1 MQRVAAAAIFAAVS
15 GTSVLKPEGF
25 DELLAA
31 LVRRGYTLVGP
42 TVRQRAVV
50 LDEISGAADLP
61 AGVTDVQDGGSYRIS
76 HGSSAALFSHNA
88 GPNSWKGQLF
98 PPRLALWRASRDAGG
113 GLDVERQA
121 PDDRPRAFIGV
132 RSCDLHA
139 VAIQDRV
146 FMGDRY
152 VDADYASRR
161 RDAFFV
167 AVNCGRAGGTCFCSS
182 MDTGPRVEGG
192 YDLALTELL
201 DDDGHRFVVEVGSEH
216 GADVLREI
224 ATRPASDGDIAGAD
238 AVVRRAADQQVRQL
252 DTTDIRDLL
261 LGNLEHPRWDDVA
274 ARCLT
279 CANCTL
285 VCPTCF
291 CSTVEDVT
299 DLSGEHAERCLSCG
313 NCTQVCP
320 TCFCSTVEDVT
331 DLAGEQAEHA
341 RVWDSCFSLEHSHVH
356 DASVRSTTRSRYR
369 QWMTH
374 KLATWIDQFGTS
386 GCVGCGR
393 CIAWCPVAID
403 ITEEVAAI
411 RATDGRADGSD
422 AHD

>member
-1 MQRVAAAAIFAAVS
+1 MRV
-15 GTSVLKPEGF
+15 TSVLERQGL

-31 LVRRGYTLVGP
+31 LVCRGYTLVGP
-42 TVRQRAVV
+42 TVRRRAVV
-50 LDEISGAADLP
+50 IDEIAGAADLP
-61 AGVTDVQDGGSYRIS
+61 AGVTDAQDGGSYRIS
-76 HGSSAALFSHNA
+76 RGSSPALFSHNA

-98 PPRLALWRASRDAGG
+98 PPRLALWHAARGSDGA
-113 GLDVERQA
+113 LDVTQPP

-139 VAIQDRV
+139 IAVQDRT
-146 FMGDRY
+146 FTGGAY
-152 VDADYASRR
+152 VDADYAARR
-161 RDAFFV
+161 RNCFVV
-167 AVNCGRAGGTCFCSS
+167 AVNCAQSAATCFCAS
-182 MDTGPRVEGG
+182 MQTGPRAEAGF
-192 YDLALTELL
+192 DLALTELL
-201 DDDGHRFVVEVGSEH
+201 DDAGHRFLVEVGSDH
-216 GADVLREI
+216 GAEVLREV
-224 ATRPASDGDIAGAD
+224 ATRPPGDDDVARAEE
-238 AVVRRAADQQVRQL
+238 VVRRAAGQQVRAL

-261 LGNLEHPRWDDVA
+261 LGNLEHPRW
-274 ARCLT
+274 
-279 CANCTL
+279 
-285 VCPTCF
+285 
-291 CSTVEDVT
+291 EDV
-299 DLSGEHAERCLSCG
+299 AERCLSCG

-320 TCFCSTVEDVT
+320 TCFCSTAEDVT

-341 RVWDSCFSLEHSHVH
+341 RVWDTCFSLEHSHVH
-356 DASVRSTTRSRYR
+356 PSSVRATTRSRYR

-411 RATDGRADGSD
+411 RATDERPDVAD